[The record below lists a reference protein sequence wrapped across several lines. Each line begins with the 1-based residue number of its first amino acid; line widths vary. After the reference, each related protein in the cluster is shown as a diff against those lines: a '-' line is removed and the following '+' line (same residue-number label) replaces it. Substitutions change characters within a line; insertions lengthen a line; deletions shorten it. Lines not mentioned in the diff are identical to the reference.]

1 MLVERLDE
9 ALVEGTFVCGLGC
22 TDDNLL
28 TSEIGVVEAV
38 AGNVA
43 GGLATG
49 ALGLSMSGHCG
60 NDFPELDLKDCCCW
74 RPYTSRS
81 ALRAR

>member
-1 MLVERLDE
+1 M
-9 ALVEGTFVCGLGC
+9 FVDDLLEDPLSSVACFLCCWAC
-22 TDDNLL
+22 TVDTLL
-28 TSEIGVVEAV
+28 TSE
-38 AGNVA
+38 AGAGAGGVA

-60 NDFPELDLKDCCCW
+60 KDFPELDLKDCCCR
-74 RPYTSRS
+74 RPCTSRS